1 MFFYKN
7 KKLFVENWSAVKN
20 FRQIFEKKK
29 VGVILNNLKLGM
41 KIYKELYYTKLF
53 YIIGRFICNNMYCF
67 DNVKS
72 YEIVIIY
79 DIIKI
84 YISVRGKIYKIDI
97 YNLVVIMV
105 ILHLIMCIFKVFVKK
120 QCLLLCYTIC
130 FASSIL
136 SIIIGLENKIFRC
149 LFLT

>member
-1 MFFYKN
+1 
-7 KKLFVENWSAVKN
+7 
-20 FRQIFEKKK
+20 

-41 KIYKELYYTKLF
+41 KIYKELYYTKLS

-105 ILHLIMCIFKVFVKK
+105 ILLLIMCIFKVFVKK

-136 SIIIGLENKIFRC
+136 SIIIGLENKMFRC

>member
-1 MFFYKN
+1 
-7 KKLFVENWSAVKN
+7 
-20 FRQIFEKKK
+20 
-29 VGVILNNLKLGM
+29 VGVILNILKLGM
-41 KIYKELYYTKLF
+41 KFIKSYTIQNLS
-53 YIIGRFICNNMYCF
+53 YIIIGRFICNNMYCF

-84 YISVRGKIYKIDI
+84 YISVLGKIYKIDI

-105 ILHLIMCIFKVFVKK
+105 ILLLIICIFKVFVKK

-136 SIIIGLENKIFRC
+136 LIIIGLENKMFRC